1 MGAPF
6 RDEDEGGMSLWVTRQ
21 EDDCYGIEQ
30 PDDAAADQSNDDDRM
45 GEFEWTSALH
55 RQKIL

>member
-6 RDEDEGGMSLWVTRQ
+6 RDEDEGGMSPWFTGQ

-30 PDDAAADQSNDDDRM
+30 PDAAANQSDDDDRM
-45 GEFEWTSALH
+45 GEFDWTSALH
-55 RQKIL
+55 R